1 MKEKIQFIIL
11 AFSFILCGI
20 IILTISLPDTL
31 NEFSFRELLYDDL
44 SIGGLFLILFGYG
57 IIFMFNAIKIRN
69 KKYIV
74 STKIK

>member
-11 AFSFILCGI
+11 AFLFMLCGI

-31 NEFSFRELLYDDL
+31 AEFSFRELLYDDL

-57 IIFMFNAIKIRN
+57 IIFIFNTIKIKN
-69 KKYIV
+69 KKYIL